1 MPATLP
7 ASHLAPVLPVAK
19 PVTASDLSN
28 AERTVALYAS
38 DMPGSYSYQ
47 RGGDA
52 QAEAWI
58 VQGALRVGLPELYRS
73 AAFLSSF
80 QALRLVEMA
89 TPDQRRAHRVRFPSA
104 ARLRRASSL
113 ASLSLH
119 TFRVS
124 AEALQRSRRPEVEGT
139 CLCGGTGWV
148 DVYFDPDDPTTFAA
162 ENCVGHNPHGHK
174 PRALGVVA

>member
-1 MPATLP
+1 MMPL
-7 ASHLAPVLPVAK
+7 AK

-47 RGGDA
+47 RGGDV
-52 QAEAWI
+52 QVEAWI

-162 ENCVGHNPHGHK
+162 ENCVGHNPHGYK
-174 PRALGVVA
+174 PRALRVVA